1 MYPRSMDTTH
11 SVNHVEEEV
20 EMDAEG
26 VLYEAADLGLHSQT
40 MLLEVIHNRLH
51 RRTVEEQWR
60 LVY

>member
-1 MYPRSMDTTH
+1 MYPRSTDTTH

-26 VLYEAADLGLHSQT
+26 VLDEVADLGPHSQNT
-40 MLLEVIHNRLH
+40 LLGVIHNILH

>member
-1 MYPRSMDTTH
+1 MYPRSTDTTH

-26 VLYEAADLGLHSQT
+26 DMDEVADLGLHLQT
-40 MLLEVIHNRLH
+40 TLLGVIHNRLH
-51 RRTVEEQWR
+51 RRTVEEQGR